1 MRLGVNALR
10 LSGQRLG
17 VGRYIEYMLG
27 YWDSML
33 ARGDRVVVYV
43 REPVSI
49 AHLGLSAAFE
59 FKVLA
64 SSAKGVFWENFVL
77 PRHSRETDV
86 LFCPSYT
93 VPLAYRGRTVVATHS
108 VNEAQGGTHS
118 WWYSLTYS
126 QRYRLSARKADAVVV
141 PSGSTRRH
149 VHDLYGVSEDKI
161 AVIPQGVDDSF
172 RPLEDEALLR
182 ETRKRYLGE
191 DCPYIL
197 FVGKLSQRRNIPA
210 LIEAF
215 GIVKRRERI
224 PHRLLLFGP
233 NVSGIPLETLAAEH
247 GVRDSVVQ
255 TDGKLDSHRD
265 IIPVYSAADVFVHP
279 SAYEGFSLTIVE
291 AMACG
296 RPVVTVNRGA
306 AKEIVDSAALTVE
319 EPSVS
324 ELAAALGRV
333 LTDSDLKRSLGAKAL
348 ARAKSFRYEDTARH
362 TLKILRRVAENG

>member
-33 ARGDRVVVYV
+33 ARGDRVVVYI
-43 REPVSI
+43 REPVDT
-49 AHLGLSAAFE
+49 ARLGLSSAFE

-93 VPLAYRGRTVVATHS
+93 VPLTYRGRTVVATHS
-108 VNEAQGGTHS
+108 VNEVQSGTHS
-118 WWYSLTYS
+118 WWYNFTYS
-126 QRYRLSARKADAVVV
+126 QRYRLSARKANAVVV
-141 PSGSTRRH
+141 PSGSTRQH

-161 AVIPQGVDDSF
+161 AVVPQGVDDSF
-172 RPLEDEALLR
+172 RPLDDETLLR
-182 ETRKRYLGE
+182 ATRRRYLGD

-210 LIEAF
+210 LVKAF
-215 GIVKRRERI
+215 SVVKQRCHI

-233 NVSGIPLETLAAEH
+233 NVSAVPLEKLTAEC
-247 GVRDSVVQ
+247 GVADSVVQ
-255 TDGKLDSHRD
+255 TDGKLENHRD
-265 IIPVYSAADVFVHP
+265 IIPVYSAADVFIHP

-296 RPVVTVNRGA
+296 RPVITVNRGA

-319 EPSVS
+319 EPSVP
-324 ELAAALGRV
+324 ELAIALERV
-333 LTDSDLKRSLGAKAL
+333 LTDSALRRSLGAKAL
-348 ARAKSFRYEDTARH
+348 ERAKCFRYEDTARH
-362 TLKILRRVAENG
+362 TLKILRQVAQNG